1 LADQLSEVA
10 EIARQATYNRRGD
23 VGTLHGGLGSLPHKI
38 SGVVMIHFQDSF
50 PWILFILTIEFD
62 RLKVLQMGFIGVF
75 HTPTVKQF
83 STVSTGFSTV

>member
-1 LADQLSEVA
+1 
-10 EIARQATYNRRGD
+10 
-23 VGTLHGGLGSLPHKI
+23 
-38 SGVVMIHFQDSF
+38 MIHFQDSF